1 MRIAPAH
8 FKYLIALLAPI
19 AVTIMLGPKL
29 AAAFFSQDVH
39 GAEAAP
45 ARSQASQTQARAP
58 LRVSAFRVRRTAFAE
73 TISANGTMLAD
84 EDVELRAEIGGRV
97 VSIGFQEG
105 TRVAKGTLLI
115 KLDDSELQA
124 LRRRALHRRDLAV
137 LREQR
142 LSQLVQQKL
151 VRQEE
156 YDTAINEVRIQE
168 AEVALVDAQIAKTEI
183 RAPFSGVIGL
193 RHISEGAFINAA
205 SKLATLHG
213 LSRVKVDFAIPERYA
228 TRVKIGTPIKIVS
241 AAGDE
246 RVGRV
251 YAVDPHV
258 DPMTRTC
265 TVRAIAANETGA
277 LHPGGL
283 ADITLSIAETSD
295 ALFVPANAIL
305 SNADGKHV
313 FVIENDQVHVR
324 SIRSGSRTQGHVQ
337 VISGLNEGDLVVTSG
352 LQQLRAGSSVVLG
365 SVTNADT
372 PT

>member
-8 FKYLIALLAPI
+8 LKYLIALLAPI
-19 AVTIMLGPKL
+19 GLTILLGPKL
-29 AAAFFSQDVH
+29 GAAFFSRDVL

-45 ARSQASQTQARAP
+45 ARPQSNQLQAKAP
-58 LRVSAFRVRRTAFAE
+58 LHVSAFKVKRTPFAE
-73 TISANGTMLAD
+73 AITASGTVLAD
-84 EDVELRAEIGGRV
+84 EDVELRAEVGGRV
-97 VSIGFQEG
+97 ASIGFQEG

-115 KLDDSELQA
+115 KLDDTELQA
-124 LRRRALHRRDLAV
+124 IRRRALHRRDLAA

-156 YDTAINEVRIQE
+156 YDTAANELRIQE
-168 AEVALVDAQIAKTEI
+168 AEIALVDAQIAKTEI

-213 LSRVKVDFAIPERYA
+213 LSRVKIDFAIPERYA
-228 TRVKIGTPIKIVS
+228 ARIKIGAAIQIVS

-246 RVGRV
+246 RTGRI

-258 DPMTRTC
+258 DPLTRTYML
-265 TVRAIAANETGA
+265 RAIASNETGS

-283 ADITLSIAETSD
+283 AEIKLAIAERSD

-305 SNADGKHV
+305 ANADGKHV
-313 FVIENDQVHVR
+313 LVIEHDQVQVR
-324 SIRSGSRTQGHVQ
+324 PIKSGSRTEGYVQ
-337 VISGLNEGDLVVTSG
+337 VISGLNEGDVVVTSG
-352 LQQLRAGSSVVLG
+352 LQQLRVGSNVVVASLT
-365 SVTNADT
+365 SADT
-372 PT
+372 AT